1 MLQLDDGPMIFRE
14 IAEKFGPDPITD
26 RSKIA
31 EFFEE
36 LQTRTKGLV
45 ILDFLD
51 LANWDRIEAFEMDD
65 KSGILTLTWHDYRDI
80 SEDLDDMEMRK
91 MVFPASLYA
100 CALQV
105 NSIVPIIGKK
115 LAVFFVN
122 AYSKTE
128 KEIRSLYKQ
137 GADEIKVMDNS
148 FFEKRVVR
156 KVAGVFEVIDFHCT
170 PIFSLAIVPKR
181 AGIGSHDSKEM
192 LYSHNFRVGLE
203 RLNRVVASL
212 DSLPADSHDEIA
224 EKVNTVRR
232 IMEFV
237 LKVECCS
244 RELDLPKNYSQVL
257 LGDLIARVKP
267 LKEPAMQTVLG
278 RFAEMANEFSHDSGK
293 PIDHSKAKV
302 VALLALSYAS
312 LVELEHRLGG
322 G

>member
-1 MLQLDDGPMIFRE
+1 MLKLDDSPMIFRE
-14 IAEKFGPDPITD
+14 IAQKFGPDPITE
-26 RSKIA
+26 RRKLS

-36 LQTRTKGLV
+36 LHARTEGLV

-51 LANWDRIEAFEMDD
+51 LANWDRIEAFEMDE
-65 KSGILTLTWHDYRDI
+65 KTGILTLTWHDYRSA
-80 SEDLDDMEMRK
+80 SEDPDEMEMRQ
-91 MVFPASLYA
+91 MVFPAALYA

-105 NSIVPIIGKK
+105 NSVVPIIGKRVA
-115 LAVFFVN
+115 LFFVN

-128 KEIRSLYKQ
+128 KEIRNLYKQ
-137 GADEIKVMDNS
+137 GADEIKVMDSS

-156 KVAGVFEVIDFHCT
+156 KAAGNFEIIDFHCT

-181 AGIGSHDSKEM
+181 SGIGSHDSKEM

-212 DSLPADSHDEIA
+212 DSLPAERHDEIA

-244 RELDLPKNYSQVL
+244 RELDLSKNYSQVL

-267 LKEPAMQTVLG
+267 LKEPAMQAVLG
-278 RFAEMANEFSHDSGK
+278 RLAEMANEFSHDSGK

-302 VALLALSYAS
+302 VALLALAYTS
-312 LVELEHRLGG
+312 LVELEHRHGAG
-322 G
+322 